1 MHGAVRSAAQMM
13 ALPSGVEGMMV
24 GNIGLETDWAE
35 ALNGIEGIVHLA
47 ARVHVMRESTVDPL
61 AAFRQVNVAGTQRL
75 ARQAAEVGVKRLV
88 YISSVK
94 VNGERTDDGGQKSE
108 VRGRGKTEIRGQGSG
123 IKTNSGIEG
132 FRNLE
137 IEGQKGRRSEVG
149 GRGSVSKEF
158 FSEKDVPAP
167 QDPYAVSKWEAE
179 QVLNSIAGKRG
190 LEVVT
195 LRPPLVYGPGIGP
208 NPQHPDKLA
217 KRDAHQPFNSIAGK
231 RGLEV
236 VTLRPPLV
244 YGPGVEANFLR
255 LVKLVKLGVPLPF
268 GCVKNR
274 RSLIYIGNLV
284 DAIVTC
290 MTHPNAA
297 GKTYLV
303 SDGEDVSTPD
313 LIRRISAASN
323 RRALMLPVPVWMM
336 RMAGRIIGRSD
347 ELDRLLGS
355 LTVDISKIRSELN
368 WYPPFTMEEGIRE
381 TVSWYKSADPPAI
394 AYNNSVSDR

>member
-1 MHGAVRSAAQMM
+1 MM

-24 GNIGLETDWAE
+24 GDIGLETDWAE
-35 ALNGIEGIVHLA
+35 ALNGIEGIIHLA

-88 YISSVK
+88 YISSAK
-94 VNGERTDDGGQKSE
+94 VNGERTEDGGQKSE

-137 IEGQKGRRSEVG
+137 IEGQKGRKSEVG

-195 LRPPLVYGPGIGP
+195 LRPPLVYGPGVG
-208 NPQHPDKLA
+208 
-217 KRDAHQPFNSIAGK
+217 
-231 RGLEV
+231 
-236 VTLRPPLV
+236 
-244 YGPGVEANFLR
+244 ANFLR

>member
-1 MHGAVRSAAQMM
+1 
-13 ALPSGVEGMMV
+13 
-24 GNIGLETDWAE
+24 
-35 ALNGIEGIVHLA
+35 
-47 ARVHVMRESTVDPL
+47 
-61 AAFRQVNVAGTQRL
+61 
-75 ARQAAEVGVKRLV
+75 
-88 YISSVK
+88 
-94 VNGERTDDGGQKSE
+94 
-108 VRGRGKTEIRGQGSG
+108 
-123 IKTNSGIEG
+123 
-132 FRNLE
+132 
-137 IEGQKGRRSEVG
+137 
-149 GRGSVSKEF
+149 VSKEF

-195 LRPPLVYGPGIGP
+195 LRPPLVYGPGVG
-208 NPQHPDKLA
+208 
-217 KRDAHQPFNSIAGK
+217 
-231 RGLEV
+231 
-236 VTLRPPLV
+236 
-244 YGPGVEANFLR
+244 ANFLR